1 VNCLG
6 DVVDVLRLDHAFGSI
21 LQQLGEVVLKK
32 RQLKSLP
39 MPLWPLQRYAR
50 RRRRRRQQQQQK

>member
-32 RQLKSLP
+32 RQFKSLP
-39 MPLWPLQRYAR
+39 VLLWPLRRYA
-50 RRRRRRQQQQQK
+50 RRRRRRQQQQK